1 MLFRQIQIKQRIWPI
16 QKLQPHIQDEPCNE
30 PTATFSNPTNHQ
42 KSKPSG
48 FIVGDSMIKKVVGYL
63 LTRSLKHQYLV
74 KNQQRKILDM
84 CDYLKQSQRD
94 FKPELIVFKP
104 ETYFS
109 PKEISEDMVTLAES
123 IKTENNKIIVSSID
137 CRADSFTKK
146 VDELNAHLEGICAEK
161 EIAIT
166 TLTKT
171 NSKRH
176 SNKSR

>member
-1 MLFRQIQIKQRIWPI
+1 M
-16 QKLQPHIQDEPCNE
+16 
-30 PTATFSNPTNHQ
+30 
-42 KSKPSG
+42 
-48 FIVGDSMIKKVVGYL
+48 Y
-63 LTRSLKHQYLV
+63 
-74 KNQQRKILDM
+74 
-84 CDYLKQSQRD
+84 DYLKQSQRD

-104 ETYFS
+104 EIYFS

-146 VDELNAHLEGICAEK
+146 VDELNAHLEGTCAEK